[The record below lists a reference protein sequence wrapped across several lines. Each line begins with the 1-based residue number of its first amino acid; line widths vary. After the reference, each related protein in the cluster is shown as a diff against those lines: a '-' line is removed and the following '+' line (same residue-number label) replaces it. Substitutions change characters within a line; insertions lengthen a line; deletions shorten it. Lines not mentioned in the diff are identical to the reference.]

1 MARAQA
7 KIMLVIPS
15 MIEMNA
21 EDLRWWC
28 EDIGVFCEGS
38 SKLVMSKA
46 IQKHLYPELME
57 AKSAPKAKAKKAV
70 NLGSVGSINI
80 VSFSC
85 MVWFITV
92 LEGDSKSKEDCEGGE
107 GGVG

>member
-7 KIMLVIPS
+7 KIRLVFPS

-21 EDLRWWC
+21 EDLRFWC
-28 EDIGVFCEGS
+28 EEIGVFTEGS

-70 NLGSVGSINI
+70 NLGSASSINI
-80 VSFSC
+80 IKHLYC
-85 MVWFITV
+85 
-92 LEGDSKSKEDCEGGE
+92 
-107 GGVG
+107 